1 MTTMDAP
8 APITPKLDFAAELTG
23 LFDLSGKTAFV
34 PGGTGGLGEAIAW
47 GLGLAGASV
56 VIAGRERAKAERLA
70 GAIEAGAKVAVAG
83 VAIEVTD
90 TGSIEAAT
98 AEAHER
104 LGRIDIL
111 VNCVG
116 IQIEEPLLE
125 VREESFDRVYAVNL
139 KSAMFLAQAAAKRQ
153 VAAGAGGRQ
162 IHLLSVRSQL
172 ALRGKGYSAYCT
184 TKGGLVMLVRQHAM
198 ELAPHGIT
206 VNGVAP
212 TFVNTE
218 MIQHVYARPEFRRGD
233 PRPHPARAHR
243 RPEGR
248 RRRRPVLRLP
258 GRRLR
263 HRTGALRRRRHHGEP
278 IKHDPEKWL
287 PVFGKDHAQ
296 TER

>member
-1 MTTMDAP
+1 VTAMDAP

-125 VREESFDRVYAVNL
+125 VREASFDRVYAVNL
-139 KSAMFLAQAAAKRQ
+139 KSAMFLAQAVAKRQ

-212 TFVNTE
+212 TFST
-218 MIQHVYARPEFRRGD
+218 
-233 PRPHPARAHR
+233 PR
-243 RPEGR
+243 
-248 RRRRPVLRLP
+248 
-258 GRRLR
+258 
-263 HRTGALRRRRHHGEP
+263 
-278 IKHDPEKWL
+278 
-287 PVFGKDHAQ
+287 
-296 TER
+296 